1 MQMVLHSSN
10 SEDKL
15 DKYIF
20 ILRNTIPKVLIRTQ
34 ERQHDELTEIL
45 MFPGEACSIFFN
57 KRKFRLKWR
66 PSNQIICSKKG

>member
-10 SEDKL
+10 SETKL

-20 ILRNTIPKVLIRTQ
+20 ILRNTIPKVLIRKR

-45 MFPGEACSIFFN
+45 MFPGEACSIFFC
-57 KRKFRLKWR
+57 KRTI
-66 PSNQIICSKKG
+66 QIGMEAI